1 MSSLYEL
8 MSESTF
14 DSNALR
20 RYLISHA
27 ELAYTRTVAYARA
40 KEFRTL
46 YPACFVRVLKVGNVY
61 FVITNQND
69 YMIYWEARKL
79 ALRNERRMKNEIV

>member
-8 MSESTF
+8 MSESSF
-14 DSNALR
+14 DSNALK

-40 KEFRTL
+40 KDFRTR
-46 YPACFVRVLKVGNVY
+46 YPLCFVRVLKVGNVH
-61 FVITNQND
+61 FVITNEND
-69 YMIYWEARKL
+69 YMIYWEARKI
-79 ALRNERRMKNEIV
+79 ALRNERRIKNEIV

>member
-8 MSESTF
+8 MSEPTF
-14 DSNALR
+14 DSIALR

-40 KEFRTL
+40 KDFRTR
-46 YPACFVRVLKVGNVY
+46 YPSCFVRVLKVGNVH

-69 YMIYWEARKL
+69 YMIYWEARKI
-79 ALRNERRMKNEIV
+79 ALRNERRMKNETV